1 MVGQCGQGPD
11 PLNLSGHPSRR
22 STGLGWGWVG
32 DIAGSVSPGP
42 PGKSF
47 RFAGSDHQALLG
59 PEGTLAH
66 STATLRILA
75 SMPSRTIGEWDPVPS
90 APALTPVPGLGF
102 PGRSVSLKARPFQ
115 LLPHPVCYPEAQYRP
130 VQPAEF

>member
-22 STGLGWGWVG
+22 STGLGRGWVG
-32 DIAGSVSPGP
+32 DIAGPVSPGP

-90 APALTPVPGLGF
+90 APALTWAGVSGQVCVPQSQAL
-102 PGRSVSLKARPFQ
+102 PAPAPPR
-115 LLPHPVCYPEAQYRP
+115 LLPGGP
-130 VQPAEF
+130 VQTSAAR